1 MIWFE
6 LRRETLAF
14 LGRAPVVHVAEADV
28 AASRPAV
35 WTVTRASV
43 PLATAQVEAF
53 ELTETGDGTHVRWTL
68 ALEPRLLGRVS
79 APLAARTIPRLFRRA
94 TAFVVVAT
102 PVKRPR
108 SEITQRL
115 P

>member
-6 LRRETLAF
+6 LRRENLAF

-28 AASRPAV
+28 AASRPAA

-94 TAFVVVAT
+94 MDNLGTYVHGA
-102 PVKRPR
+102 R
-108 SEITQRL
+108 
-115 P
+115 

>member
-6 LRRETLAF
+6 LRSETLAF

-68 ALEPRLLGRVS
+68 ALEPEPRLLGRVS

-94 TAFVVVAT
+94 MDNLGTYVHGA
-102 PVKRPR
+102 R
-108 SEITQRL
+108 
-115 P
+115 

>member
-35 WTVTRASV
+35 WTVMRASV

-68 ALEPRLLGRVS
+68 ALELEPRLLGRVS

-94 TAFVVVAT
+94 MDNLGTYVHGA
-102 PVKRPR
+102 R
-108 SEITQRL
+108 
-115 P
+115 